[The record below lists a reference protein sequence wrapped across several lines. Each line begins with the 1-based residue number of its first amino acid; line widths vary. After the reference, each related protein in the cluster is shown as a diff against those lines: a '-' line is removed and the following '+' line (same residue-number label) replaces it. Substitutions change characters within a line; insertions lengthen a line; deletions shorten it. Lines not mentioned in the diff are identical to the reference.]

1 MVDTGLVE
9 VVSKSLGVRGFDLA
23 EFPPLGEG
31 QAGATVAGVM
41 LLIRVVDDSVAK
53 VDGDHERNCDAKVDD
68 NRTNNGD
75 VKVDEGF
82 SCDDDGSMGVDNHV
96 FCMDGQVVSPQKI
109 RAAARGIADLMNK
122 LKEKVKEVK
131 EPKGPK
137 KKNQGNGGQRVK
149 VNKGVNDQGR
159 KLESFEDISGE
170 LVQFF
175 SSSSGTVDSNVK
187 PVSDALLRDILGIEL
202 SVEMR
207 ESLVAP
213 VTLNEIKDVVFA
225 MNALGYPN
233 NNPLLVLQIVDHV
246 VFTSTKGEK
255 QTTVRRPSE
264 TCCWVHSIQIPK
276 GCRR

>member
-41 LLIRVVDDSVAK
+41 LLIRGLRYVASAIGKPMYTDMATTLKQQLEFAKICIEVGAVETILNTVLVELDEGLTVEIAVELVWSPPRYGQCSIFGHSEDKCSKKKVVDDSVAK

-82 SCDDDGSMGVDNHV
+82 SCDDDGSMGVDNH
-96 FCMDGQVVSPQKI
+96 DGQVVSPQKI

-149 VNKGVNDQGR
+149 VNKG
-159 KLESFEDISGE
+159 GE
-170 LVQFF
+170 F
-175 SSSSGTVDSNVK
+175 S
-187 PVSDALLRDILGIEL
+187 
-202 SVEMR
+202 
-207 ESLVAP
+207 
-213 VTLNEIKDVVFA
+213 
-225 MNALGYPN
+225 
-233 NNPLLVLQIVDHV
+233 PLL
-246 VFTSTKGEK
+246 
-255 QTTVRRPSE
+255 
-264 TCCWVHSIQIPK
+264 
-276 GCRR
+276 